1 MATDYEGG
9 LPAPMVD
16 ELKEPAMTPDELA
29 KVAKGLTVAQ
39 REWLLSM
46 EATLDEQPRD
56 YETVFDVAP
65 YVELKPEERCP
76 ETGFLLVPADKI
88 WLGSHGCQIRGRA
101 WSRLTPLG
109 QAVAGWIRE
118 NENAPD

>member
-39 REWLLSM
+39 REKLERLGGAAWL
-46 EATLDEQPRD
+46 RD
-56 YETVFDVAP
+56 RIDKAKE
-65 YVELKPEERCP
+65 
-76 ETGFLLVPADKI
+76 PA
-88 WLGSHGCQIRGRA
+88 
-101 WSRLTPLG
+101 
-109 QAVAGWIRE
+109 
-118 NENAPD
+118 